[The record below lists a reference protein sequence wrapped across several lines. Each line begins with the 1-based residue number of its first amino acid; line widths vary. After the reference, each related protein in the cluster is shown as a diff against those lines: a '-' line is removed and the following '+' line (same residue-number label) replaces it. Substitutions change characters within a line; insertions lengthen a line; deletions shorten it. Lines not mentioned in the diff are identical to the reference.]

1 MATHRVYSLCL
12 LICSLACLQAAQK
25 PEALIKPIDNT
36 NNSTEITIPLEQDT
50 HIYADSIQLSTNN
63 PSISLSQYKTSV
75 DPVVQYDTTFKENR
89 RVFQQPITLSC
100 IATTTTQPINNAY
113 LRLVYYTSASKNA
126 LEHTWPLHFGLPTQ
140 SIEQKQPTIEPQ
152 ATQHEEQAAEESQV
166 QESGQSLSWFN
177 YLKDVATKSQLL
189 WVRVL
194 IAFLLGLLLSLTP
207 CIYPMIPITIGILQA
222 QGAPSFW
229 RNFSLA
235 LAYTLGIATT
245 FALLGLAAAL
255 AGQAFGSFMNNPIV
269 ILLIVALLIYSAL
282 SLFGFYEMKAPR
294 FMQRGSS
301 TKGGSLLAAYIFGAA
316 SGTVA
321 SPCLSPGLLFMLT
334 LVATLKSYWA
344 GFILL
349 FSFAVGLSIPLLI
362 VGTFSGSLN
371 LLPRAGS
378 WMLEIK
384 YLFGFMMLGMCFYFL
399 ASILPV
405 HILLGSLA
413 LFFLVVGIINL
424 WHAKKLQPGTWQK
437 AWNILGMF
445 MIAASV
451 FVALKTVKALY
462 IPTQSAQ
469 EKSVWSNNYQKA
481 FDAAKNAHKN
491 LFIFVHAPRCSACN
505 EIEERLTEKRP
516 IAALQK
522 VVALQANLALDTDP
536 STKILIEKYNIL
548 GAPVCI
554 LLNPETD
561 SVINRWDGE
570 LNNEQFNQMI
580 SILEQQ

>member
-1 MATHRVYSLCL
+1 MTMHRMYSLCL
-12 LICSLACLQAAQK
+12 SICSLAYLQAAQK
-25 PEALIKPIDNT
+25 PEASIKHIDNT
-36 NNSTEITIPLEQDT
+36 NNSIEITIPIEQGA

-75 DPVVQYDTTFKENR
+75 DPIVQYDTTFKENR
-89 RVFQQPITLSC
+89 KVFQQPIILSC
-100 IATTTTQPINNAY
+100 TATATTPNINNAY
-113 LRLVYYTSASKNA
+113 LRLVYYTSSSKNA

-140 SIEQKQPTIEPQ
+140 SVEQKQPTVKPQ
-152 ATQHEEQAAEESQV
+152 ATQQEEQATEIAHTPEPR
-166 QESGQSLSWFN
+166 QSLSWVN

-189 WVRVL
+189 WVRLL

-222 QGAPSFW
+222 QGAPSLG

-245 FALLGLAAAL
+245 FAILGLAAAL

-301 TKGGSLLAAYIFGAA
+301 TQGGSLLAAYIFGAA

-334 LVATLKSYWA
+334 LVATLKSYWT

-362 VGTFSGSLN
+362 IGTFSGAIN
-371 LLPRAGS
+371 VLPRAGS

-399 ASILPV
+399 ASILPLTV
-405 HILLGSLA
+405 LLGSIA
-413 LFFLVVGIINL
+413 LFFFVVGIINL
-424 WHAKKLQPGTWQK
+424 WHAKKLQAGTWK
-437 AWNILGMF
+437 KVWNILGMI
-445 MIAASV
+445 MIASSV
-451 FVALKTVKALY
+451 FVTLKTVKALY
-462 IPTQSAQ
+462 IPTENAQ
-469 EKSVWSNNYQKA
+469 EKSIWFSNYQEA
-481 FDAAKNAHKN
+481 FNAAKNTHKN
-491 LFIFVHAPRCSACN
+491 LFIFVHSPRCSACN
-505 EIEERLTEKRP
+505 DIEERLTESRP
-516 IAALQK
+516 LAALHN
-522 VVALQANLALDTDP
+522 VIALQANLALDTDP
-536 STKILIEKYNIL
+536 STKILIEKFNIL

-570 LNNEQFNQMI
+570 LNSEQFNHMI